1 VAHDAAQG
9 DIAAGRGRA
18 GLLAA
23 AAARVIYTS
32 SGAGVI
38 TLMVIGA
45 LLLVS
50 PFVIARVE
58 RLSVNVRGLDAATDP
73 GQQPPPDGRRG
84 ARPSRHLTYRTPV
97 CPPAPFACYH
107 AFRPEQIG

>member
-1 VAHDAAQG
+1 
-9 DIAAGRGRA
+9 
-18 GLLAA
+18 LLAA

-38 TLMVIGA
+38 TLTVIGA

-58 RLSVNVRGLDAATDP
+58 RLSVNARGLDAATDP
-73 GQQPPPDGRRG
+73 DSNRRRMAAG
-84 ARPSRHLTYRTPV
+84 ARPSRHLIYRTPM

>member
-1 VAHDAAQG
+1 MLPGSVSRRTAEVAHDAAQG

-38 TLMVIGA
+38 TLPVIGA

-58 RLSVNVRGLDAATDP
+58 RLSVNARGLDAATDP
-73 GQQPPPDGRRG
+73 DSNRRRM
-84 ARPSRHLTYRTPV
+84 AAEVRALPV
-97 CPPAPFACYH
+97 T
-107 AFRPEQIG
+107 

>member
-1 VAHDAAQG
+1 
-9 DIAAGRGRA
+9 
-18 GLLAA
+18 LLAA

-58 RLSVNVRGLDAATDP
+58 RLSVNARGSTRQLTRTATAA
-73 GQQPPPDGRRG
+73 GWPPR
-84 ARPSRHLTYRTPV
+84 
-97 CPPAPFACYH
+97 CAPFPSPDLSHPRVPART
-107 AFRPEQIG
+107 FRLLSRVPP